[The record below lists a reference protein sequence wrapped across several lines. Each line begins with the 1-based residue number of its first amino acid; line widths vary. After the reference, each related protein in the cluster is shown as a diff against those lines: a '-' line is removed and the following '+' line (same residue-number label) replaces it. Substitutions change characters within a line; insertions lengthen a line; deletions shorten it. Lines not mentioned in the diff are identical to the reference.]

1 VTVNSPLIEEKIGVL
16 LRDKGMKLTLAESC
30 TGGLI
35 GHRVTNIPGSSD
47 YYLGSL
53 TAYAYEVKEGLLGV
67 NHDTLVRYGAV
78 SRQTVVEMASGVRKA
93 LSGGFPLKSVLG
105 VSVSGIAG
113 PGGGTPDK
121 PVGTVWIGLSAREGE
136 FAWKF
141 NWKGDRI
148 QNKEDSAQAAL
159 ILILLYLEDKLP
171 SEKLPGIE
179 AIQGV

>member
-1 VTVNSPLIEEKIGVL
+1 MKSPLLLEEKIGTL
-16 LRDKGMKLTLAESC
+16 LREKGMKLTLAESC

-35 GHRVTNIPGSSD
+35 GHRVTNIAGSSD

-53 TAYAYEVKEGLLGV
+53 TAYAYEVKESLLGV

-121 PVGTVWIGLSAREGE
+121 PVGTVWIGLSAQEGD

-141 NWKGDRI
+141 SWKGNRI

-159 ILILLYLEDKLP
+159 TLVWLYLQGKLP
-171 SEKLPGIE
+171 SEKLTGHE